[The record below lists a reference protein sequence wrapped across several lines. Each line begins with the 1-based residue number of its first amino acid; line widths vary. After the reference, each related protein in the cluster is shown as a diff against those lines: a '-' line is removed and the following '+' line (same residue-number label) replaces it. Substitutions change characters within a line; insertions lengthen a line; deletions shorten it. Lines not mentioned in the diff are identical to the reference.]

1 MPSFNRRH
9 FATSLGAALL
19 LAPFLKTLERP
30 AKADTGKKVKRL
42 VLFCTMGTNPSM
54 WTPSGGASSITF
66 SQMTQPLSAVA
77 QHIVIID
84 GMPSGNPGNGHGSP
98 DGLTGLGYAGGNA
111 TISVDQFVAEKL
123 KASGTSTP
131 IGAFLVGARTQ
142 EGGGRTMFYN
152 RSPNCLSTISSPLSA
167 FTTAF
172 GSVVGTPSS
181 GGMPDNA
188 AMAQRLK
195 RRKSVLDLI
204 TGEVKTLKGRVGA
217 EEKVKMDLHLESLRQ
232 VEDRLTQAMNSGG
245 AGSGG
250 STMSCTKPA
259 TPSDSTTNVLN
270 ANLLHLDILV
280 SALACDVTRVAAI
293 EFGSDQS
300 MPVDLPDLG
309 VQTDQHGGM
318 LHSGDM
324 GFKSLLKLEQWLSQR
339 FADLITKLKAIP
351 EADGS
356 GSLFDNTLIA
366 WCRDM
371 GDAVNHNQQDMRFVL
386 AGGAAGYLK
395 TSANG
400 RYIHASGVR
409 HERVLLNLMEA
420 MGITNFSGF
429 GDATLSGANKTPYAA
444 LTS

>member
-1 MPSFNRRH
+1 
-9 FATSLGAALL
+9 
-19 LAPFLKTLERP
+19 
-30 AKADTGKKVKRL
+30 
-42 VLFCTMGTNPSM
+42 
-54 WTPSGGASSITF
+54 
-66 SQMTQPLSAVA
+66 
-77 QHIVIID
+77 
-84 GMPSGNPGNGHGSP
+84 
-98 DGLTGLGYAGGNA
+98 
-111 TISVDQFVAEKL
+111 
-123 KASGTSTP
+123 
-131 IGAFLVGARTQ
+131 
-142 EGGGRTMFYN
+142 
-152 RSPNCLSTISSPLSA
+152 
-167 FTTAF
+167 
-172 GSVVGTPSS
+172 
-181 GGMPDNA
+181 
-188 AMAQRLK
+188 
-195 RRKSVLDLI
+195 
-204 TGEVKTLKGRVGA
+204 
-217 EEKVKMDLHLESLRQ
+217 
-232 VEDRLTQAMNSGG
+232 
-245 AGSGG
+245 
-250 STMSCTKPA
+250 
-259 TPSDSTTNVLN
+259 VLN

-339 FADLITKLKAIP
+339 FVDLITKLKAIP

-356 GSLFDNTLIA
+356 GSVFDNTLIA

-420 MGITNFSGF
+420 VGITNFSGF
-429 GDATLSGANKTPYAA
+429 GDATLTGSNKTPYAA